1 MDRRQLI
8 AITEIVSDRTPR
20 PLLAPV
26 LSFDLPEELA
36 MLQNEQVYKAHGH
49 NARTLVKHSE
59 FRLVLISLRSG
70 YRLHEQQISERL
82 SIQTLAGALRLHI
95 PTETLELRAGQL
107 LALDRGLP
115 FSVEALEDSGF
126 LLWLGWSKD

>member
-26 LSFDLPEELA
+26 LSFDLADELA
-36 MLQNEQVYKAHGH
+36 ALRQEPLWSSHGH

-59 FRLVLISLRSG
+59 FRLVLIALREG
-70 YRLHEQQISERL
+70 YRLHEQQIHERI
-82 SIQTLAGALRLHI
+82 SIQVHAGALRLHI
-95 PTETLELRAGQL
+95 PTETLELRSGQL
-107 LALDRGLP
+107 LALDRSLP
-115 FSVEALEDSGF
+115 FSIEALEDCGF
-126 LLWLGWSKD
+126 LLCLGWSKD

>member
-8 AITEIVSDRTPR
+8 AITEIVSERTPR

-26 LSFDLPEELA
+26 LSFDLPDELNVLRA
-36 MLQNEQVYKAHGH
+36 EQVYQAHGH

-59 FRLVLISLRSG
+59 FRLVLIALRTG
-70 YRLHEQQISERL
+70 YRLHEQQIPERL
-82 SIQTLAGALRLHI
+82 SIQALNGALRLHI
-95 PTETLELRAGQL
+95 PTETLELRSGQL

-115 FSVEALEDSGF
+115 FSIEALEDSGF
-126 LLWLGWSKD
+126 LLWLGWSRE

>member
-8 AITEIVSDRTPR
+8 AITETISDRTPR

-26 LSFDLPEELA
+26 LSFDLAEELA
-36 MLQNEQVYKAHGH
+36 SLRNEATYGSHGH

-59 FRLVLISLRSG
+59 FRLVLIALREG
-70 YRLHEQQISERL
+70 YHLHEQQIPERL
-82 SIQTLAGALRLHI
+82 SIQVQTGALRLHI
-95 PTETLELRAGQL
+95 PTETLDLRGGQL
-107 LALDRGLP
+107 LALDRNLP
-115 FSVEALEDSGF
+115 FSIAALEDSGF